1 MRIFI
6 VLILCVLSH
15 IAMAQRNYEYRYWFD
30 TADLSAQ
37 VGTTNDSAFHL
48 DIDASSLS
56 TGLHTFNYQIINTA
70 NTSITQTAL
79 FYKSGINTSKGYE
92 YRYWFDN
99 MDVAAH
105 VETSTTGILNMNLD
119 AEQLSTGL
127 HTFNFQVIKDGRGE
141 SKTQTALF
149 YKYPF
154 TSTDG
159 YSYRYWFDTAD
170 SLAVTATTTSH
181 VVALDI
187 DAANLATGLH
197 TFNFQVVDKTDNYS
211 STKKTLFYK
220 AAIYGENHLDILIDG
235 RPTTAY
241 ELKQAGNSLFQIEL
255 DAASLPL
262 GIHTLTVQ
270 LMDDKNIVSSIA
282 QSVFMKVATEAD
294 ISDLKMYYY
303 IDEQAQEKQPCN
315 WINGVAHADLDMSAL
330 TDGTH
335 SITFILA
342 NANGLTLQAQTAT
355 FVKEPIVVT
364 SVALDKTELAL
375 TVGET
380 FQLTATVLPE
390 KADNKNVT
398 WSSSDAAVAT
408 VENGLVTAVG
418 NGEATITVTT
428 IDGGFV
434 DSCTVTVT
442 TPVSGVELNKS
453 HLDLL
458 VGETFQLEA
467 TVLPATASNK
477 AVNWTTSNA
486 AVASVENGL
495 VTAIGNGETT
505 ITVTTVDG
513 GFVDSCT
520 VTVTTPISGV
530 ELNKS
535 HLDLFVDD
543 TFQLEATVLPET
555 ASNKAVTWTTSDA
568 AVATVENGLITA
580 VASGIATITVTTVD
594 GGYQTTCEVTVK
606 DPVITSL
613 NLRVD
618 HIALYPN
625 ESYILNTVVAPAK
638 ANKKTLV
645 WSSSDE
651 YIATVSEGVVTAH
664 NTGKATITVATPDQS
679 LTATCL
685 LTVVD
690 TDFANDIL
698 VETTDNSA
706 LFTWAKVADA
716 YKYVFAIYTDE
727 AKSQLVCNV
736 TCNAWG
742 QLMDI
747 TFPSKKP
754 AAEQPALG
762 TLLQFTIGGLSSGTV
777 YNFTLNGYNEEDGI
791 VLNKEGQFVT
801 TGNSSTTGVET
812 PYIASPDKVRKVF
825 HNGTIYIIKPN
836 GDKYTIDGRKV
847 N

>member
-6 VLILCVLSH
+6 VLILCVLSQ
-15 IAMAQRNYEYRYWFD
+15 IGLAQRNYEYRYWFD

-105 VETSTTGILNMNLD
+105 VETSTTGILNMNLN

-141 SKTQTALF
+141 STTQTALF

-211 STKKTLFYK
+211 STRKTLFYK

-255 DAASLPL
+255 DAAALPL

-270 LMDDKNIVSSIA
+270 LVDDKNIVSSIA

-303 IDEQAQEKQPCN
+303 VDEQAQETQPCN

-330 TDGTH
+330 ADGTH

-342 NANGLTLQAQTAT
+342 NANGLTLQTRTAT

-364 SVALDKTELAL
+364 SVSLDKTELAL
-375 TVGET
+375 LVGET
-380 FQLTATVLPE
+380 ELLTATVLPE
-390 KADNKNVT
+390 KANNKNVT
-398 WSSSDAAVAT
+398 WTTSDAAVAT
-408 VENGLVTAVG
+408 VENGLVTAIG
-418 NGEATITVTT
+418 NGEA
-428 IDGGFV
+428 
-434 DSCTVTVT
+434 
-442 TPVSGVELNKS
+442 
-453 HLDLL
+453 
-458 VGETFQLEA
+458 
-467 TVLPATASNK
+467 
-477 AVNWTTSNA
+477 
-486 AVASVENGL
+486 
-495 VTAIGNGETT
+495 T

-520 VTVTTPISGV
+520 VTVTTPVASV

-535 HLDLFVDD
+535 NLDLFVGE
-543 TFQLEATVLPET
+543 TFQLEATVLPATAINKAVTWTTSNAAVAKVENGLVTATGNGEAVITVTTADGAFVATCTVVVTTPVSGVELNASHLDLFVGDTYQLEAIVLPTT
-555 ASNKAVTWTTSDA
+555 ASNTAVTWTTSDATVARVENGLVTALGNGEATITVTTADGAFVATCTVVVTTPVSGVELNASHLDLFVGDTYQLEAIVLPTTATNTAVTWTTSDA
-568 AVATVENGLITA
+568 AVASVENGLVTA
-580 VASGIATITVTTVD
+580 LGNGEATITVTTAD
-594 GGYQTTCEVTVK
+594 GAFVATC
-606 DPVITSL
+606 
-613 NLRVD
+613 
-618 HIALYPN
+618 
-625 ESYILNTVVAPAK
+625 TVVVTRPVSGVELNASH
-638 ANKKTLV
+638 LDLFV
-645 WSSSDE
+645 GDSYQLD
-651 YIATVSEGVVTAH
+651 ATVLPTTASNTAVTWTTSDAAVAMVENGLVTAVGAG
-664 NTGKATITVATPDQS
+664 NTTISV
-679 LTATCL
+679 
-685 LTVVD
+685 
-690 TDFANDIL
+690 
-698 VETTDNSA
+698 TT
-706 LFTWAKVADA
+706 
-716 YKYVFAIYTDE
+716 
-727 AKSQLVCNV
+727 
-736 TCNAWG
+736 
-742 QLMDI
+742 
-747 TFPSKKP
+747 
-754 AAEQPALG
+754 
-762 TLLQFTIGGLSSGTV
+762 
-777 YNFTLNGYNEEDGI
+777 EDGDFTA
-791 VLNKEGQFVT
+791 VCDVNVQTV
-801 TGNSSTTGVET
+801 STDINNQEVESNT
-812 PYIASPDKVRKVF
+812 SVRKVF
-825 HNGTIYIIKPN
+825 ENGIIYILKPN
-836 GDKYTIDGRKV
+836 GEKYTIDGRKV